1 MPIITNSLEL
11 DAVDALSTLNRVQAA
26 FLQYNRTVGQVVEQ
40 SAAATKAGKEAVV
53 TFTQIDSAGRKT
65 ATTVKEVGNSYAIM
79 NTKVTAASAAQ
90 RRLAADLE
98 TQKNLADQLAS
109 SLRTGAGVT
118 APTREAPT
126 TLPGADPAQAGTL
139 ANAFARLT
147 KEQFTASLTA
157 NRFTQDQ
164 ITGLEKVYDRA
175 QNAIGAFKTVSGV
188 VDSFGA
194 KLNEVGKIA
203 FATAVYRGI
212 SLIQLGLTE
221 GIKTAG
227 EYSRQI
233 GLIQTLATTGT
244 DTFGTWSVAIRAVA
258 DEFGRPVTEVAQA
271 TYDALSNQIIK
282 TTDDMNKLTVA
293 TELARNTNTG
303 VTDSVNVLSSVLN
316 TFGTSAGSAQQISDK
331 LFKTVDLGRVRINE
345 LNGVIGR
352 SGSITKTAHAS
363 FDELAGGLIVLTQ
376 TGLQS
381 AEAATLMNNLFSQL
395 VKPNKE
401 LSDQLAR
408 MGFESGPAAIQVLG
422 LAGVMEALHTEL
434 KKTGESIAK
443 FFPEMRGMRSGATFA
458 DEGIRRLLISLKA
471 LEESA
476 GTNAKATATLNENVG
491 QKLSDEV
498 NRIKNFFTVDL
509 GQGALTAVARFT
521 QSWGGLANVIKNVT
535 GLFIAAAAALAVFA
549 TVKTIVVFGNTV
561 KELAIG
567 FTLVATNIGI
577 ANAELIIF
585 GRTLAITKAGVS
597 TFLGA
602 FGVGLAIGE
611 VLFASLDTFS
621 KRAAEK
627 LNELFNKNVAQ
638 SRAAAEREASDRTVA
653 FEKSVDNMTRSYGRF
668 VARIKAANFEIL
680 KNLNTAADDISDR
693 FDNVSQVF
701 TNVSGA
707 KLKKYQA
714 EQEKG
719 IHFIGE
725 LQKSQL
731 QLIDAAEQAAFERLM
746 ARYHEVEAFQKGAGA
761 RAAIKAVE
769 QRNLLLEKQH
779 KIALDN
785 SNLDEARRLTEEII
799 GNLDRLNQF
808 NVKGINAATGQEIQ
822 KLINL
827 ENAKRDQI
835 VANTV
840 PIANAIVKEKLAVK
854 DLADTLR
861 DITVFTTK
869 TVQLKEGGL
878 AAQYV
883 GDPKKAFFDL
893 EKLKD
898 KADREIDALTLKTRD
913 PLNLQQLRAARE
925 ELNSIFISQKENL
938 FELLKTYS
946 QDQAATKFGEA
957 RIKQATELKEL
968 NAILTKQLL
977 EHQNLYASNTQLV
990 LTYATQIQNQSKKLP
1005 SLREMFSMPNQG
1017 FVLNQPEIESLAN
1030 QIKKLI
1036 TVSND
1041 IPAAKAKYQEL
1052 LQLTRRQAPDLKTAD
1067 PIDPNTLI
1075 TYTQLAER
1083 IGVALN
1089 FMEQEQNKI
1098 AATNAQIG
1106 TMNEHLKGL
1115 VTEMNDFIATA
1126 DPALKIILDKENSV
1140 IANTAGISENA
1151 RAWNNLALSIAAT
1164 AKAAENLSI
1173 LPSPVLRPP
1182 AIGGVPEARAGGGVA
1197 GSQGG
1202 FLANFFGGK
1211 YARGT
1216 DIIPTMLGKG
1226 EFVVRAPMAE
1236 RYYSQLLAMN
1246 SGTFRTPLYK
1256 SQGGSTTN
1264 NNDYHFTVQG
1274 NSSAKM
1280 AREIMGHINRAQKQ
1294 GTGRIS

>member
-1 MPIITNSLEL
+1 MPIITNSLEI

-65 ATTVKEVGNSYAIM
+65 ATTVKEVGNSYAVM

-90 RRLAADLE
+90 RRLAVDLE

-118 APTREAPT
+118 APARQAPT
-126 TLPGADPAQAGTL
+126 TLPGADPAQVGTL

-147 KEQFTASLTA
+147 RDQFTASLTA

-164 ITGLEKVYDRA
+164 ITSLEKVYDRA
-175 QNAIGAFKTVSGV
+175 QNAIGAFKTVGGV

-203 FATAVYRGI
+203 FATAIYRGI

-221 GIKTAG
+221 GVKTAS
-227 EYSRQI
+227 EYARQI

-258 DEFGRPVTEVAQA
+258 DEFGRPVTEIAQA

-282 TTDDMNKLTVA
+282 TTDDMDKLRVA
-293 TELARNTNTG
+293 TELARNTNT
-303 VTDSVNVLSSVLN
+303 SVPESINVLSSVLN

-422 LAGVMEALHTEL
+422 LAGVMEALHTEVL
-434 KKTGESIAK
+434 KTGGSIAK
-443 FFPEMRGMRSGATFA
+443 FFPEMRGMRSAATFG
-458 DEGIRRLLISLKA
+458 DEGIRKLIISLKA

-476 GTNAKATATLNENVG
+476 GTNAKATKTMNENVG
-491 QKLSDEV
+491 EGLTNEV
-498 NRIKNFFTVDL
+498 ERIKNFFTVDL
-509 GQGALTAVARFT
+509 GQNILSAIARITQSFGGLSNILKTITNLFLPIGTGIVATFAAKPILSFGVSLGILVTEFSRVTASIGLSNASMLIFGKTLTALQA
-521 QSWGGLANVIKNVT
+521 Q
-535 GLFIAAAAALAVFA
+535 IALGFGAAAL
-549 TVKTIVVFGNTV
+549 
-561 KELAIG
+561 G
-567 FTLVATNIGI
+567 F
-577 ANAELIIF
+577 
-585 GRTLAITKAGVS
+585 AITQVITSSINAINRAQAAK
-597 TFLGA
+597 LGERFNNEIA
-602 FGVGLAIGE
+602 AN
-611 VLFASLDTFS
+611 
-621 KRAAEK
+621 RAAVER
-627 LNELFNKNVAQ
+627 Q
-638 SRAAAEREASDRTVA
+638 SVDRTVA
-653 FEKSVDNMTRSYGRF
+653 FEKSVDNMTRAYGRF

-680 KNLNTAADDISDR
+680 NSLNTVADDISDR

-701 TNVSGA
+701 TNISGA
-707 KLKKYQA
+707 KLKKHQA

-731 QLIDAAEQAAFERLM
+731 QLIDNAEQAAFERNM
-746 ARYHEVEAFQKGAGA
+746 ARISQVEAIQKGAGT
-761 RAAIKAVE
+761 RAAIQAVE
-769 QRNLLLEKQH
+769 QRNLLLEKHH

-785 SNLDEARRLTEEII
+785 SNLDEARRLSDEIV
-799 GNLDRLNQF
+799 GNLDRLSQF
-808 NVKGINAATGQEIQ
+808 NVRGINTSTGLEIQ

-827 ENAKRDQI
+827 ENARRDQI

-840 PIANAIVKEKLAVK
+840 PISNAIVKEKLVVK

-861 DITVFTTK
+861 DIAIFTTK

-883 GDPKKAFFDL
+883 GDPKKAFSDL

-898 KADREIDALTLKTRD
+898 KADKEIDSLTLKTRD

-938 FELLKTYS
+938 FEILRTYS
-946 QDQAATKFGEA
+946 QDQAATKYGEA
-957 RIKQATELKEL
+957 RIKEGTELKAL
-968 NAILTKQLL
+968 NTELTKQLT
-977 EHQNLYASNTQLV
+977 EHQNLLTSNTQLV
-990 LTYATQIQNQSKKLP
+990 LAYATQIQNQTKKFP
-1005 SLREMFSMPNQG
+1005 SLREFITMPKQG
-1017 FVLNQPEIESLAN
+1017 FDPDTQAEAQSLTN
-1030 QIKKLI
+1030 QIKELATK
-1036 TVSND
+1036 D
-1041 IPAAKAKYQEL
+1041 IPAAKLKYLEL
-1052 LQLTRRQAPDLKTAD
+1052 VQFIRKEAPDIKLID
-1067 PIDPNTLI
+1067 PLDPNTLI
-1075 TYTQLAER
+1075 TYTQAVER
-1083 IGVALN
+1083 IGIALG
-1089 FMEQEQNKI
+1089 FMEEEQKKM

-1115 VTEMNDFIATA
+1115 VTEMNGFIATA

-1140 IANTAGISENA
+1140 IANTNGINEVA
-1151 RAWNNLALSIAAT
+1151 RAWNNVALSIAAA
-1164 AKAAENLSI
+1164 AKAAENLQAF
-1173 LPSPVLRPP
+1173 PSPVLRPP
-1182 AIGGVPEARAGGGVA
+1182 AIGGVPEARAGGGAV

-1256 SQGGSTTN
+1256 SQGGSVTN
-1264 NNDYHFTVQG
+1264 NTDYHFTVQG

-1294 GTGRIS
+1294 GTGRIN